1 MTVEP
6 TLRPLTEDDVAAWA
20 ALLAA
25 VEAVDP
31 TNEHY
36 NEADLL
42 EELADSEL
50 DRARDVVGAFAADGE
65 LVGYYLVRARGA
77 DETVFKV
84 HCEGTVH
91 PEHRRQ
97 GIGTRLVTAM
107 VDRARELRRERGHA
121 VPLKLA
127 TTGPVSATDQAELL
141 TGSGMPATRWN
152 FVMRCSLDRELG
164 QPVGFPEQ
172 YQLRSFDPSMSQALF
187 DAHNAAFLDHPG
199 FLPWTP
205 QMWEQHVTGSR
216 SFRPELT
223 FLLVPVDAPDTVAA
237 YVQTSEY
244 DAHQQVTG
252 RREAYVAKVGCRRG
266 HRGRGLASGLLRHS
280 LRAYREAG
288 YDEASLDVDSE
299 NPTGALGLYE
309 RAGFT
314 VETKLADYVGTFG

>member
-91 PEHRRQ
+91 PERRRQ

-107 VDRARELRRERGHA
+107 VDRARELDA
-121 VPLKLA
+121 SV
-127 TTGPVSATDQAELL
+127 
-141 TGSGMPATRWN
+141 ATR
-152 FVMRCSLDRELG
+152 
-164 QPVGFPEQ
+164 
-172 YQLRSFDPSMSQALF
+172 
-187 DAHNAAFLDHPG
+187 
-199 FLPWTP
+199 
-205 QMWEQHVTGSR
+205 
-216 SFRPELT
+216 
-223 FLLVPVDAPDTVAA
+223 
-237 YVQTSEY
+237 
-244 DAHQQVTG
+244 
-252 RREAYVAKVGCRRG
+252 CR
-266 HRGRGLASGLLRHS
+266 
-280 LRAYREAG
+280 
-288 YDEASLDVDSE
+288 
-299 NPTGALGLYE
+299 
-309 RAGFT
+309 
-314 VETKLADYVGTFG
+314 

>member
-1 MTVEP
+1 
-6 TLRPLTEDDVAAWA
+6 
-20 ALLAA
+20 
-25 VEAVDP
+25 
-31 TNEHY
+31 
-36 NEADLL
+36 
-42 EELADSEL
+42 
-50 DRARDVVGAFAADGE
+50 
-65 LVGYYLVRARGA
+65 
-77 DETVFKV
+77 
-84 HCEGTVH
+84 
-91 PEHRRQ
+91 
-97 GIGTRLVTAM
+97 
-107 VDRARELRRERGHA
+107 
-121 VPLKLA
+121 
-127 TTGPVSATDQAELL
+127 
-141 TGSGMPATRWN
+141 
-152 FVMRCSLDRELG
+152 
-164 QPVGFPEQ
+164 
-172 YQLRSFDPSMSQALF
+172 
-187 DAHNAAFLDHPG
+187 
-199 FLPWTP
+199 
-205 QMWEQHVTGSR
+205 MWEQHVTGSR